1 VNHPGLEQL
10 RPTWAEVDLDA
21 LTANLAAVRA
31 RVGSV
36 PQLAVVKADAY
47 GHGAVRVAQTLER
60 SGVACLGVALPEEGI
75 EIRRAGVR
83 SPILL
88 LGGFAPPQAELLLRH
103 DLTPAVFRVDQLQA
117 LSGAAARRRVRAAV
131 HLKIDTGMSRLGVT
145 PRDAADFASRI
156 RATPGLDLAG
166 VFSHLAAADTP
177 DDPFTSRQLGVFQES
192 LQALAEIGLRPR
204 AVHLANSAAIMDHP
218 PTWLSLVRPG
228 ISLYGYPPSDRATAL
243 PLRPVLSLHSRI
255 IYLREIPP
263 GASIGY
269 GRTYEAKKRAR
280 IATLAI
286 GYDDGL
292 PCRLGNR
299 GHVLIRGRRAP
310 IVGRVNMDLA
320 TVDVSDIP
328 DAELGDTAVICGR
341 SEGASL
347 GADRLASWA
356 ETHIWDL
363 LCGIGPR
370 VPRLYLEGGERTV
383 SSRFTF
389 AGPLA

>member
-10 RPTWAEVDLDA
+10 RPTWAEIDLDA
-21 LTANLAAVRA
+21 LTANLAAIRA
-31 RVGSV
+31 RVGPV
-36 PQLAVVKADAY
+36 PQLAVVKANAY
-47 GHGAVRVAQTLER
+47 GHGAVPVARSLER
-60 SGVACLGVALPEEGI
+60 SGVACLGVALPEEGV

-83 SPILL
+83 LPIVL
-88 LGGFAPPQAELLLRH
+88 LGGFAPPQA
-103 DLTPAVFRVDQLQA
+103 DLILQHQLIPAVFRIDQLQA
-117 LSGAAARRRVRAAV
+117 LSGAAARRRMRASV

-145 PRDAADFASRI
+145 ARDAADFASRI
-156 RATPGLDLAG
+156 RATSNLDVAG

-177 DDPFTSRQLGVFQES
+177 DDPFTSRQLELFQET
-192 LQALAEIGLRPR
+192 LRALADTGLRPR

-228 ISLYGYPPSDRATAL
+228 ISLYGYPPSDQTTAL
-243 PLRPVLSLHSRI
+243 RLRPVLSLRSRI
-255 IYLREIPP
+255 IFLREIPP

-269 GRTYEAKKRAR
+269 GRTYEAKERAR

-299 GHVLIRGRRAP
+299 GHVLIRGRQAP
-310 IVGRVNMDLA
+310 IVGRVNMDLT

-328 DAELGDTAVICGR
+328 DAELGDTAVICGS
-341 SEGASL
+341 SEGVSL

-356 ETHIWDL
+356 ETHIWDV

-370 VPRLYLEGGERTV
+370 VPRVYLEQGERTV
-383 SSRFTF
+383 CSRFSDG
-389 AGPLA
+389 GPLA

>member
-1 VNHPGLEQL
+1 MNRPGLEQL

-31 RVGSV
+31 RVGPV

-47 GHGAVRVAQTLER
+47 GHGAVPVARSLER
-60 SGVACLGVALPEEGI
+60 CGVACLGVALPEEGV

-83 SPILL
+83 LPIVL
-88 LGGFAPPQAELLLRH
+88 LGGFAPPQA
-103 DLTPAVFRVDQLQA
+103 DLVLQHGLIPAVFRNDQLQA
-117 LSGAAARRRVRAAV
+117 LSGAAARRRMRAPV

-145 PRDAADFASRI
+145 ARDTADFASRI
-156 RATPGLDLAG
+156 RAASNLDVVG

-177 DDPFTSRQLGVFQES
+177 DDPFTSRQLEVFQES
-192 LQALAEIGLRPR
+192 LRALAEIGLRPR
-204 AVHLANSAAIMDHP
+204 VIHLANSAAIMDHP

-228 ISLYGYPPSDRATAL
+228 ISLYGYQPSDLTTAL
-243 PLRPVLSLHSRI
+243 RLRPVLSLRSRI

-269 GRTYEAKKRAR
+269 GRSYEAKERSR

-299 GHVLIRGRRAP
+299 GHVLIHGRQAP
-310 IVGRVNMDLA
+310 IVGRVNMDLT
-320 TVDVSDIP
+320 TVDVSKIP
-328 DAELGDTAVICGR
+328 EAELGDTAVICGR
-341 SEGASL
+341 SEGVSL
-347 GADRLASWA
+347 GAERIASWA
-356 ETHIWDL
+356 ETHIWDV

-370 VPRLYLEGGERTV
+370 VPRVYLERGERTV
-383 SSRFTF
+383 SSRFTD
-389 AGPLA
+389 AGPLV